1 MGNTIWTCQEDAYIM
16 WGVRKDDL
24 SKESVRKGREK
35 RPYISDDDPKVI
47 ELAEKLSN
55 RYGTKRSAQAVCNR
69 FMSLTQA
76 IRYGSTLECIT
87 NSIIEEAYDDKN
99 YAFMETQFIQAEQ
112 AGSEAIWTEG
122 GPHYLMIDVSVF
134 HDEWQANNKNV
145 WSCINKATVCD

>member
-1 MGNTIWTCQEDAYIM
+1 MGNTIWTCEEDAYIM

-55 RYGTKRSAQAVCNR
+55 RYGTKRSSQAVCNR

-76 IRYGSTLECIT
+76 IRYGSTLEGIT
-87 NSIIEEAYDDKN
+87 NSIIEEAYDDAN
-99 YAFMETQFIQAEQ
+99 HSFMQTKFIQSEQ
-112 AGSEAIWTEG
+112 SGNEDIWLEK
-122 GPHYLMIDVSVF
+122 GPHYLMIDVSIF
-134 HDEWQANNKNV
+134 YDEWKANNKNV
-145 WSCINKATVCD
+145 WSCMNAATVCD

>member
-1 MGNTIWTCQEDAYIM
+1 MGNTIWTCEEDAYIM

-76 IRYGSTLECIT
+76 IRYGSTLEGIT
-87 NSIIEEAYDDKN
+87 NSIIEEAYDDAN
-99 YAFMETQFIQAEQ
+99 HSFMQTKFIQSEQ
-112 AGSEAIWTEG
+112 SGNEDIWSEK
-122 GPHYLMIDVSVF
+122 GPHYLMIDVSIF
-134 HDEWQANNKNV
+134 YDEWKANNKNV
-145 WSCINKATVCD
+145 WSCINAATVCD